1 MTREST
7 TSTREE
13 TTPKAPSRTEHRTD
27 VRDTGTTD
35 RDRYVVGLMAGT
47 SLDGID
53 AACCRIRREGD
64 GPFGYEISI
73 ESFVTAPYPESI
85 RDRLIDL
92 CEADTGRVD
101 EVCRLNRAI
110 GVLFASGA
118 ERSLDRAGI
127 QPDDVE
133 AIGSHGQTIRHIPD
147 SESFGSMDR
156 GFRSTLQIGDGA
168 TIAFETGIQTVSD
181 FRTADVAAGG
191 HGAPLAPF
199 LDATLFADD
208 EETRVLQN
216 IGGIGNCTVLPPTP
230 DRDDIVAFD
239 TGPGNMVV
247 DAVVEI
253 LSDGHRTYDEDGR
266 QAATGTPDDGLLS
279 EFLDDDYFEE
289 APPKTTGRER
299 FGREYARQFIETG
312 RDRRLSN
319 DDIVASATML
329 TARSIA
335 DAYERFADPYP
346 SKAYVSGGGAYNDT
360 LLSYLHEELECPVA
374 PLDDLGMDP
383 DSKEAALFALLAVT
397 RLDDVPNTIPSATG
411 ANEPVVMGGV
421 SDP

>member
-13 TTPKAPSRTEHRTD
+13 TSPEEPSRTEHRAG
-27 VRDTGTTD
+27 VRDATD

-53 AACCRIRREGD
+53 AACCRIRREED
-64 GPFGYEISI
+64 DPFGYDISI
-73 ESFVTAPYPESI
+73 ESFVTVSYPESI

-92 CEADTGRVD
+92 CEADTGRID
-101 EVCRLNRAI
+101 EVCRLNRSI
-110 GVLFASGA
+110 GALFANAA

-127 QPDDVE
+127 QPDDAE
-133 AIGSHGQTIRHIPD
+133 AIGSHGQTIRHIP
-147 SESFGSMDR
+147 SESLGPMDR
-156 GFRSTLQIGDGA
+156 RFRSTLQIGDGA
-168 TIAFETGIQTVSD
+168 TIAFETGIRTVSD

-199 LDATLFADD
+199 LDATLFAG
-208 EETRVLQN
+208 EEARVLQN
-216 IGGIGNCTVLPPTP
+216 IGGISNCTVLPPAP

-247 DAVVEI
+247 DAIVEI

-266 QAATGTPDDGLLS
+266 QAAAGTPDGGLLS
-279 EFLDDDYFEE
+279 EFLADDYFEE
-289 APPKTTGRER
+289 APPKTTGREQ
-299 FGREYARQFIETG
+299 FGHEYARQFIEAG
-312 RDRRLSN
+312 RERRLSN

-329 TARSIA
+329 TAQSIA
-335 DAYERFADPYP
+335 DAYERFAGPYP
-346 SKAYVSGGGAYNDT
+346 SETYVSGGGAYNDT
-360 LLSYLHEELECPVA
+360 LLSYLRGELECPVA

-383 DSKEAALFALLAVT
+383 DSKEAALFALLAAT
-397 RLDDVPNTIPSATG
+397 RLDSVPNTIPSATG
-411 ANEPVVMGGV
+411 ASEPVVMGDV